1 MSGGVDS
8 TASAL
13 ILSRRHRVEGF
24 FMRLPHRRG
33 AEQEERVRR
42 LARNLDL
49 PLHVIDLSEQFEE
62 FVLSPFTDE
71 YFSGRTPNPCMIC
84 NPTIKFGLLQE
95 RVLAQGLA
103 AMATGHYARLVLDG
117 PRPRLFRGVDRRK
130 DQSYF
135 LSRLCAEQLART
147 CFPLGDQDKEQT
159 YRLVEDHGFSDFRGL
174 ESQDVCFLDPGE
186 LGDFLARRYGSDPV
200 GGPIVDTSGKVLG
213 RHRGL
218 FRHTIGQRRGLG
230 LAAPYPLYVIA
241 LHHDTNTVVV
251 GEDRE
256 LYSNLVMVRDWLW
269 LAGTPPQQGRPL
281 TVCIRSTHKGA
292 EAVLQPAAAGGGI
305 RFSEPQ
311 RAVTPGQYAVVYDGD
326 ELLGSA
332 VIVGAATQP

>member
-8 TASAL
+8 TACAL
-13 ILSRRHRVEGF
+13 LLSHRHHVEGF
-24 FMRLPHRRG
+24 FMRLPHRRA

-42 LARNLDL
+42 LAQRLAIT
-49 PLHVIDLSEQFEE
+49 LHVVDLSEHFEE

-95 RVLAQGLA
+95 RVLAQGLD

-117 PRPRLFRGVDRRK
+117 PRPRLFRGRDRRK

-135 LSRLCAEQLART
+135 LSRLGAKQLART
-147 CFPLGDQDKEQT
+147 LFPLGGQDKEQT
-159 YRLVEDHGFSDFRGL
+159 YHLVEQHGFADFRGL

-186 LGDFLARRYGSDPV
+186 LGDFLARRYGADPAD
-200 GGPIVDTSGKVLG
+200 GPIVDTSGRVLG

-230 LAAPYPLYVIA
+230 LAAPHPLYVIA
-241 LHHDTNTVVV
+241 LHPETNTVVV
-251 GEDRE
+251 GEEGE
-256 LYSNLVMVRDWLW
+256 LYSDLVRVRDWHW
-269 LAGTPPQQGRPL
+269 LAGTPPQDGRPL
-281 TVCIRSTHKGA
+281 TVCIRSTHRGA
-292 EAVLQPAAAGGGI
+292 AAWLQPADAGYDI
-305 RFSEPQ
+305 RFGEPQ
-311 RAVTPGQYAVVYDGD
+311 RAITPGQYAVVYDGD

-332 VIVGAATQP
+332 VIVGASPQP